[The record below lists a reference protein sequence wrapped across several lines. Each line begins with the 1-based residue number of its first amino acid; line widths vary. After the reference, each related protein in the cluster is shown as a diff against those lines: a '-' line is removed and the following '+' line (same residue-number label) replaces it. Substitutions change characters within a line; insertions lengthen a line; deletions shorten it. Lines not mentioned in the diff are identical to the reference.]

1 MSQEGKRLSALQSTL
16 QQISTVVKKLN
27 ERIKKLNAN
36 LRQFGTNVSSFNKKS
51 ASASKSI
58 GQIGT
63 AAKDT
68 GEKLEKSAKKSK
80 GFFSTIGG
88 NIKTIARFY
97 GSFLLLSTAIKFLQE
112 VFINSS
118 KRAIKFEKALG
129 DLAAVAGL
137 TNEELSRIEST
148 ALKVAGSTSLTTLEV
163 VELQKT
169 LAKLGSSVT
178 EIEDLTRPIAQL
190 AQALGEEP
198 GGVASALKKT
208 LNVFGETSDQ
218 ADKFANIMT
227 GAVNESALSLQDLG
241 TGLQYV
247 GPLAKQT
254 GLSFQETSALL
265 GILADNGFKAS
276 RAGTGLRQFLITA
289 AKDGRPFNE
298 FLDAAAEKNIG
309 LTRAVEEFKKTGAS
323 QALVI
328 LDNVDAFR
336 ELAKE
341 LDDLDRLFYAN
352 AKQMGTNQGALDLL
366 SSAYDNFS
374 TRLGNFILTAARASD
389 VLFELL
395 ELLDPGTAAEA
406 RAFDLI
412 ASASAQT
419 TMEID
424 LLAKSLINFQDT
436 EEEVGLKSQ
445 TQLINILESS
455 GRLRGQTLKYYR
467 DLDKQG
473 IDVIKKLRAASEAG
487 DLSDTG
493 NDLLSLMEGLMGL
506 SGERAKILRDERIA
520 VAAAGP
526 GYQSLLGIYNE
537 IKLSAEAGTLSEE
550 KRLELIED
558 VKKARTQATQEYANA
573 VTVEEALTKEKRI
586 KLYDELLKKINGV
599 TNDEE
604 AAREG
609 AAKAEKKRVKELI
622 DIRKDALNDELDQ
635 LKTIRDAELLRA
647 STIEDLAER
656 EGAIAAAKV
665 GYAEAVSAAN
675 KNAAIDIRQI
685 TYLTEE
691 SKDAIEKAAKSLEDI
706 AKISGSDGIGVF
718 SNILTEFA
726 SSQAELDALAKK
738 SIRDGGIGQ
747 QDYEKRVQALRD
759 IFKTQVEALI
769 ADLELEGAAAEAIR
783 EKTAEFLNA
792 PYELRDETADDD
804 RNALERLLGFD
815 PSDAGEIDKYLQII
829 ERALSEA
836 ADVYKA
842 FNDVRLENLKSA
854 ADAELDI
861 VKQRYDVEGDILKAQ
876 LENQLIT
883 ETQYR
888 RKQDE
893 LRRKQVKEENKINSA
908 VFEQQKKSD
917 VNIATLEGLEAI
929 ASSTINAFST
939 YKDPITATLV
949 AAGMAAVI
957 GTATA
962 AKINAVNQRQFFP
975 AKFADGGMV
984 YGPSHDQGGV
994 PFTVQGRGGYE
1005 MEGGE
1010 FIINKRAASIHRDLL
1025 ESINNSYKSNASV
1038 SPFAFADGGL
1048 INPISKVAATGSIK
1062 QNSEESVSYLRAIAE
1077 ASTATA
1083 INSNK
1088 PVRAFVTSSDLRSD
1102 DTARRIKDSN
1112 TTI

>member
-1 MSQEGKRLSALQSTL
+1 MSQEGKRLSVLETTL
-16 QQISTVVKKLN
+16 RQISGVVKKLN
-27 ERIKKLNAN
+27 ERIAKLNAN
-36 LRQFGTNVSSFNKKS
+36 LRQFGTNVTSFNKK
-51 ASASKSI
+51 AAGASKSI
-58 GQIGT
+58 QQIGG
-63 AAKDT
+63 AAKNT
-68 GEKLEKSAKKSK
+68 GENFEKSAKKSK

-88 NIKTIARFY
+88 NIKTITRFY
-97 GSFLLLSTAIKFLQE
+97 GSFLLLQAGIKLLNE
-112 VFINSS
+112 IFIASS
-118 KRAIKFEKALG
+118 KRAIAFEKALG

-137 TNEELSRIEST
+137 TNEELSKVEKV
-148 ALKVAGSTSLTTLEV
+148 ALDVAGSTSLTTLEV
-163 VELQKT
+163 VELQKA
-169 LAKLGSSVT
+169 LAKLGTNV
-178 EIEDLTRPIAQL
+178 EDIENLTRPIAL
-190 AQALGEEP
+190 LSQALGEEP
-198 GGVASALKKT
+198 GGVASSLKKA

-218 ADKFANIMT
+218 AAKFANVIT

-247 GPLAKQT
+247 GPIAKQS

-298 FLDAAAEKNIG
+298 FLEDAASRTIG
-309 LTRAVEEFKKTGAS
+309 LTRGVEEFKKTGVS

-336 ELAKE
+336 ELAGE
-341 LDDLDRLFYAN
+341 LENLDRLFYAN
-352 AKQMGTNQGALDLL
+352 AKQMGTNQGQLDLL
-366 SSAYDNFS
+366 ASAYDNFS
-374 TRLGNFILTAARASD
+374 VRAGNYFLDLARSSD
-389 VLFELL
+389 VLFDIIEK
-395 ELLDPGTAAEA
+395 LDPDTAAQA

-412 ASASAQT
+412 SSASAET
-419 TMEID
+419 TEQVD
-424 LLAKSLINFQDT
+424 LLAASLINFKDT
-436 EEEVGLKSQ
+436 EQEAGLSSQ
-445 TQLINILESS
+445 KTLINILESS
-455 GRLRGQTLKYYR
+455 GRVGEKTLEYYR
-467 DLDKQG
+467 KLDKEG
-473 IDVIKKLRAASEAG
+473 VDLIGRLVEGNENGELSE
-487 DLSDTG
+487 TG
-493 NDLLSLMEGLMGL
+493 QDILSLMEGLMAI

-520 VAAAGP
+520 VEAAGP
-526 GYQSLLGIYNE
+526 GYQSLLGTYNE
-537 IKLSAEAGTLSEE
+537 LEQAAQKGVLSEKQRLQLE
-550 KRLELIED
+550 KD
-558 VKKARTQATQEYANA
+558 VLAARTQTTQEYTDS
-573 VTVEEALTKEKRI
+573 VTVEERLIKSKRM
-586 KLYDELLKKINGV
+586 KLYEDLLKQIRSV
-599 TNDEE
+599 VNDED

-609 AAKAEKKRVKELI
+609 AAKKDKKRVKEEI
-622 DIRKDALNDELDQ
+622 DLRKDALRDELDQ

-647 STIEDLAER
+647 ETIEDRAEQ
-656 EGAIAAAKV
+656 GAAIAAAQV

-675 KNAAIDIRQI
+675 SNAASDIRDI

-691 SKDAIEKAAKSLEDI
+691 SKKAIEDAAKSLEEI
-706 AKISGSDGIGVF
+706 ANISGSDGIGVF

-726 SSQAELDALAKK
+726 SSQAELDRLANQSVK
-738 SIRDGGIGQ
+738 DGGIGQ
-747 QDYEKRVQALRD
+747 KDYEQRVQSLRD
-759 IFKTQVEALI
+759 VFKTQVEALI
-769 ADLELEGAAAEAIR
+769 SDLELEGAAAEAIR

-792 PYELRDETADDD
+792 PYELKDESADDN

-815 PSDAGEIDKYLQII
+815 PTDAGEIEKYIQII

-836 ADVYKA
+836 ADVYRA
-842 FNDVRLENLKSA
+842 FNDVRIENLKSA

-893 LRRKQVKEENKINSA
+893 LRRKQVKEENKINAA
-908 VFEQQKKSD
+908 VFEQEKKSD

-939 YKDPITATLV
+939 YKDPITASLV

-975 AKFADGGMV
+975 AKFEDGGMV

-994 PFTVQGRGGYE
+994 PFSVQGRGGYE

-1010 FIINKRAASIHRDLL
+1010 FIINKRAAAIHRDLL
-1025 ESINNSYKSNASV
+1025 ETINNSYKSNAT
-1038 SPFAFADGGL
+1038 PAQFAFADGGL
-1048 INPISKVAATGSIK
+1048 VNPVSKVAPTGSIR

-1102 DTARRIKDSN
+1102 DSARRIKDSN